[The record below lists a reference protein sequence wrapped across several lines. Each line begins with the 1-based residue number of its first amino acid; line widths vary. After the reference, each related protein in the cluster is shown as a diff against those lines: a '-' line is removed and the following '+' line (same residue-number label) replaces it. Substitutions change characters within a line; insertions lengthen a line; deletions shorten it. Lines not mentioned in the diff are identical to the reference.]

1 MLQNCVR
8 HWPWAWRVAT
18 AGRWVRISLDTG
30 DEVGKQAQA
39 ATATARRRIR
49 PSHPGNGIDDA
60 EVSFFFLNKTLS
72 AALLALA
79 AVSPLN

>member
-39 ATATARRRIR
+39 ATTTARRRIR

-60 EVSFFFLNKTLS
+60 EVSCFFLNNACFGS
-72 AALLALA
+72 RF
-79 AVSPLN
+79 AVELGLV